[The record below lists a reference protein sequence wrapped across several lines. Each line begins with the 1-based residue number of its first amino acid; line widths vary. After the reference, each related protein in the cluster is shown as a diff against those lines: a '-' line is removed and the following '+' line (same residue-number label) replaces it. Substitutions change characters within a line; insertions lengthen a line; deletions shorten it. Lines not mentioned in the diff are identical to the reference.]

1 MGDDTYEGDEFLR
14 WSRNT
19 CCSLHKIVTESLA
32 ESPPVTAYTATKICS
47 RLVCTPSLHLVVGRL
62 LRLALG
68 TRQDA
73 FVLHVVLRL
82 GHLFHRLLFTKLLLR
97 RTLRSFRPHLSW
109 CQRLELL
116 GLHLLDQVWVVF
128 EVEENAE
135 QALLV
140 PPPEQSVFPRRFLVF
155 IRPLLLV
162 YETTAFSVCYSPVV
176 HCELCIPWLDA
187 FSWVQLLKL
196 SAGVITESVFR
207 RHFVLGSLRLSTL
220 GWDATRFLSAA
231 TRPH

>member
-1 MGDDTYEGDEFLR
+1 MGDDIYGGDEFLR

-32 ESPPVTAYTATKICS
+32 ESPSVTAYATAEVCS

-97 RTLRSFRPHLSW
+97 LTPWSFRPHLSW

-140 PPPEQSVFPRRFLVF
+140 PPTEQSVFPRRFLVF

-162 YETTAFSVCYSPVV
+162 YETTAFSVCHSPVV

-196 SAGVITESVFR
+196 STGVITKSMLS
-207 RHFVLGSLRLSTL
+207 RHFG
-220 GWDATRFLSAA
+220 
-231 TRPH
+231 